1 MSIETRKTYVIDM
14 DFNEVPK
21 IDVDLVSNLIQ
32 IVSADGKEVY
42 YEPEVA
48 ILLDKF
54 DKLQVKFLLM
64 HLDGI
69 LAVYRQHNVDYID
82 DDKTYTTSSKM
93 KLLDNGFY
101 RDINIKVYGNS
112 ELVEITLKWEE
123 FENEETD

>member
-1 MSIETRKTYVIDM
+1 MFEIRKTCVIDM

-21 IDVDLVSNLIQ
+21 INVDLVSNLIQ

-48 ILLDKF
+48 LLLDKF

-101 RDINIKVYGNS
+101 RNIDIKVYGNS